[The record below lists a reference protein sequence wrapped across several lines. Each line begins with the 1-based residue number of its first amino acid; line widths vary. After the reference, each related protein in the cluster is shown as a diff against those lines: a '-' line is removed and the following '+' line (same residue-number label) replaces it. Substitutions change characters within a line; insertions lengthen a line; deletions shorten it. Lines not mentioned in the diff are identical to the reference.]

1 MNARYQVNGWLQ
13 ELARNAPPM
22 TLDASGRC
30 FMLADEELGMALFV
44 PSAGRDFY
52 LYSDLMPA
60 PNRMSP
66 EFYESALALNAA
78 TDVSGGLAVAFE
90 PRSRHLIAML
100 QRDTTALDAIGF
112 SNLLQNM
119 KSRVLVLREKLTTAH
134 GPEPGNGISDLFMH
148 QRH

>member
-1 MNARYQVNGWLQ
+1 
-13 ELARNAPPM
+13 
-22 TLDASGRC
+22 
-30 FMLADEELGMALFV
+30 MLADEELGMALFV
-44 PSAGRDFY
+44 PSAGHDFY

-134 GPEPGNGISDLFMH
+134 GPKPGNGISDLFMH